1 MAKQTETNPLGYTLT
16 KAADKASL
24 SVNMMRKLVLN
35 GTIPAIRVGKRWIIP
50 VKALEAWFDQA
61 AGK

>member
-1 MAKQTETNPLGYTLT
+1 MAKQTESNPLGYTLA

-24 SVNMMRKLVLN
+24 SVNVMRKLVMN
-35 GTIPAIRVGKRWIIP
+35 GTIPALRVGKRWVIP

-61 AGK
+61 AGQ